1 VTQEI
6 TQLRHWMLDY
16 EDRESLNNI
25 DPTHS
30 RCVMITIGFEET
42 LINKFLYRF
51 LSEISFNILVSIFS
65 TDLYVTLYGN
75 VQLSNFR
82 ERQRNVHIQDT
93 YHSCHV
99 SFGEYSRG
107 LVTVLRNSPIRHML
121 TLRKE
126 GEKKKKE
133 RGEKREPK
141 V

>member
-1 VTQEI
+1 
-6 TQLRHWMLDY
+6 
-16 EDRESLNNI
+16 
-25 DPTHS
+25 
-30 RCVMITIGFEET
+30 MITIGFEET